1 MSKLLERLD
10 ELYLRKP
17 TKRGELQYDR
27 YQRLASALVDAYP
40 KLRAVVEAAEKL
52 SETCRDILPG
62 GSAEA
67 IGDFYGDT
75 YELAD
80 ALAALAKSHNAQL
93 DYIKKLE
100 RVAEVAHR
108 LAVDFDRADLG
119 KARFFDP
126 EEEVLVGELNVAL
139 AALEEDV

>member
-10 ELYLRKP
+10 KLEKAAQSVP
-17 TKRGELQYDR
+17 EDYDDER
-27 YQRLASALVDAYP
+27 CDTAENFNFVYAVAAAYP

-80 ALAALAKSHNAQL
+80 ALAAL
-93 DYIKKLE
+93 
-100 RVAEVAHR
+100 
-108 LAVDFDRADLG
+108 
-119 KARFFDP
+119 
-126 EEEVLVGELNVAL
+126 
-139 AALEEDV
+139 EEDV

>member
-10 ELYLRKP
+10 KLEKAATPGPWLDACILVETEEQKDMASYWGCPNANLAVALRN
-17 TKRGELQYDR
+17 
-27 YQRLASALVDAYP
+27 AYP
-40 KLRAVVEAAEKL
+40 KLRAVIEAAEKL

-80 ALAALAKSHNAQL
+80 ALAAL
-93 DYIKKLE
+93 
-100 RVAEVAHR
+100 
-108 LAVDFDRADLG
+108 
-119 KARFFDP
+119 
-126 EEEVLVGELNVAL
+126 
-139 AALEEDV
+139 EEDV

>member
-10 ELYLRKP
+10 ELERRSKAGLESPQHYWSELAAAYL
-17 TKRGELQYDR
+17 
-27 YQRLASALVDAYP
+27 

-75 YELAD
+75 YELA
-80 ALAALAKSHNAQL
+80 N
-93 DYIKKLE
+93 
-100 RVAEVAHR
+100 
-108 LAVDFDRADLG
+108 
-119 KARFFDP
+119 
-126 EEEVLVGELNVAL
+126 AL
-139 AALEEDV
+139 AALEKDV